1 MYRKELSNRKN
12 LLEELIQKI
21 EKELSRLPQGNIRI
35 AMKGKTAQYF
45 LCDKPGDTHGK
56 YISVKEQDLIR
67 NLVCRNY
74 YEKMLR
80 ALKKEE
86 KGIASYLSG
95 TAGQRPE
102 EIFTSFSKPR
112 QELISPLILS
122 KEMFAKRWAE
132 ETYEKNPY
140 KQDEVIYETK
150 RGDYV
155 RSKSEVIIADIY
167 YELGIPYRYEAPVHL
182 KNGKI
187 KYPDFTA
194 LKVSTGKEYYHEHMG
209 LMDDESYRLSNMRK
223 LDEYMK
229 AGIYTGDNLI
239 LTFESE
245 ETPINISGIRKMI
258 KDIFISDEG

>member
-1 MYRKELSNRKN
+1 MYRKKLSNRKN
-12 LLEELIQKI
+12 LLEELIQKV
-21 EKELSRLPQGNIRI
+21 EKELPRLPQGNIRI

-45 LCDKPGDTHGK
+45 LCEKPGDTHGK
-56 YISVKEQDLIR
+56 YISVKEQDLIKK
-67 NLVCRNY
+67 LVLRNY

-86 KGIASYLSG
+86 KGIASYLSAIDG
-95 TAGQRPE
+95 KRPE
-102 EIFTSFSKPR
+102 DIYTSLSKPR

-132 ETYEKNPY
+132 EGYEKNPY
-140 KQDEVIYETK
+140 KPEEVIYETK

-167 YELGIPYRYEAPVHL
+167 YELGIPYRYEAAIHL
-182 KNGKI
+182 KNGKV
-187 KYPDFTA
+187 KYPDFTV

-209 LMDDESYRLSNMRK
+209 LMDDEGYRLGNMKK

-229 AGIYTGDNLI
+229 SGIYTGNNLI
-239 LTFESE
+239 LTFESK

-258 KDIFISDEG
+258 KDIFTSDEG

>member
-1 MYRKELSNRKN
+1 MFKKELSKRKK
-12 LLEELIQKI
+12 LLGDMIQKI
-21 EKELSRLPQGNIRI
+21 ERELVRLPQGNIRI

-45 LCDKPGDTHGK
+45 LCEETGDTHGK
-56 YISVKEQDLIR
+56 YISVKEQDLIKK
-67 NLVCRNY
+67 LVLRNY

-86 KGIASYLSG
+86 KGIASYLSSIEG
-95 TAGQRPE
+95 KQSEDIYASLG
-102 EIFTSFSKPR
+102 KPR
-112 QELISPLILS
+112 QELISPLMLS

-132 ETYEKNPY
+132 ANYEKNPY
-140 KQDEVIYETK
+140 KADEAIYETK

-167 YELGIPYRYEAPVHL
+167 YELGIPYRYEAAVRL
-182 KNGKI
+182 KNGMV

-209 LMDDESYRLSNMRK
+209 LMDDESYRLGNMRK
-223 LDEYMK
+223 LEEYMK
-229 AGIYTGDNLI
+229 SGIYTGDNLI

-245 ETPINISGIRKMI
+245 ENPINIPAIRKMI
-258 KDIFISDEG
+258 KEIFTSDAD